1 MVTEQTNDTYLML
14 PHISTLR
21 LNLYSGHRCSHYH
34 AVISSGPC
42 LRSSQI
48 SYRVIEGGILFG
60 KLRYHIALLDR
71 RRFPIFIMSHSCE
84 RREADTFHGY
94 ILSQVPVW
102 CQFLNPSINLRLTK
116 SLSTSRPCRGSMV
129 SI

>member
-1 MVTEQTNDTYLML
+1 MVGKTVTEQTNDTYWML

-34 AVISSGPC
+34 AVISSG

-60 KLRYHIALLDR
+60 KLRYDIALR
-71 RRFPIFIMSHSCE
+71 
-84 RREADTFHGY
+84 
-94 ILSQVPVW
+94 Q
-102 CQFLNPSINLRLTK
+102 
-116 SLSTSRPCRGSMV
+116 
-129 SI
+129 